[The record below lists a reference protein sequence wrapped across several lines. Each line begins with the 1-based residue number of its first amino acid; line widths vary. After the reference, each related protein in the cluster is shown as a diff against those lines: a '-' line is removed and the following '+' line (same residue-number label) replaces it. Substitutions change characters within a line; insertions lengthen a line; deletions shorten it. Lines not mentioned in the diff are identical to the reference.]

1 MANTV
6 ENTFNKIG
14 NTIENIFGSASG
26 AKQPDTNK
34 GDGMGKAS
42 NLELY
47 GIHARQGQLSR
58 NEWSKTTQ
66 YTRQLVRAEY
76 MIQTEFKVNSG
87 GEPLTESQT
96 NDKLEKL
103 KNKQEKITKEIN
115 YLEGKKPKE
124 KIS

>member
-14 NTIENIFGSASG
+14 NTIEAIFGKGST
-26 AKQPDTNK
+26 KQSNANK

-42 NLELY
+42 NLEMF
-47 GIHARQGQLSR
+47 GMHARQAQLSK
-58 NEWSKTTQ
+58 NEWSKDTQ

-76 MIQTEFKVNSG
+76 MVQTEFKVNSG

-96 NDKLEKL
+96 
-103 KNKQEKITKEIN
+103 
-115 YLEGKKPKE
+115 KKK
-124 KIS
+124 K